1 MDDVRNKQEEF
12 NVVLDLLEKYNPKHD
27 KYVTLKNNLVD
38 NASKFYKWREKIIK
52 GFKNGVYPLYYDR
65 RYHEQRMK
73 HEEEQEEKQKPT
85 KDDLIT
91 LNKHIIDEETNINE
105 EVYKKYFN
113 VQRPSDML
121 MFLNKTNNKEK
132 NNVLVSLIKS
142 GLEDL
147 KEEIKNMSKEDNS

>member
-1 MDDVRNKQEEF
+1 MNYEEE
-12 NVVLDLLEKYNPKHD
+12 EK
-27 KYVTLKNNLVD
+27 
-38 NASKFYKWREKIIK
+38 
-52 GFKNGVYPLYYDR
+52 
-65 RYHEQRMK
+65 
-73 HEEEQEEKQKPT
+73 EQEEKQKPT